1 VEKEESGGF
10 DLESF
15 EMGIRSSMHKI
26 GGRMLET
33 LINADGGDCRGRTLP
48 CAKGHEYEFVE
59 YREKNLL
66 TVLGLVAVR
75 RAYYLDKECGSGYCP
90 KDRVLDIEGTSY
102 SSGVRRMTS
111 RVGAYRSFGLGHE
124 DLYELADIRVSAKEV
139 ERMSEMVGRQV
150 EAFHAREGKVAL
162 SEKVVPIRPTPRM
175 YICMDGTGVPVV
187 KNETEGRQGKG
198 EDGQA
203 KTREA
208 KLGCIFTQT
217 GVDEEG
223 RPVRDEE
230 STSYTGAIEPA
241 QAFGQRIYQEAKRRG
256 LDRAADVCVLGD
268 GALWI
273 WNIVDEQFYG
283 ATQIVDLYHAR
294 EHYWNVAK
302 ACFGQNKEKLHQWT
316 EKRRSELDDG
326 RVQDVVAA
334 IKLLMPL
341 PGCDKEAC
349 EREINY
355 FEKNTE
361 RMRYGDFKN
370 RGLFVGSGVVE
381 AGCRTIIGQ
390 RLKQSGMHWTVKGAN
405 SIIALR
411 CSLLS
416 NRWED
421 FWEHRAAA

>member
-1 VEKEESGGF
+1 
-10 DLESF
+10 
-15 EMGIRSSMHKI
+15 M
-26 GGRMLET
+26 
-33 LINADGGDCRGRTLP
+33 
-48 CAKGHEYEFVE
+48 
-59 YREKNLL
+59 
-66 TVLGLVAVR
+66 
-75 RAYYLDKECGSGYCP
+75 
-90 KDRVLDIEGTSY
+90 
-102 SSGVRRMTS
+102 
-111 RVGAYRSFGLGHE
+111 
-124 DLYELADIRVSAKEV
+124 
-139 ERMSEMVGRQV
+139 
-150 EAFHAREGKVAL
+150 
-162 SEKVVPIRPTPRM
+162 
-175 YICMDGTGVPVV
+175 
-187 KNETEGRQGKG
+187 
-198 EDGQA
+198 
-203 KTREA
+203 
-208 KLGCIFTQT
+208 
-217 GVDEEG
+217 
-223 RPVRDEE
+223 
-230 STSYTGAIEPA
+230 
-241 QAFGQRIYQEAKRRG
+241 
-256 LDRAADVCVLGD
+256 LGD

-326 RVQDVVAA
+326 RVEDIVDA
-334 IKLLMPL
+334 IKLLMSL
-341 PGCDKEAC
+341 PECDKEAC